1 MALTLTMLLILL
13 RRAIG
18 GERSFTEAPW
28 RLDAIPEPLRA
39 VTRHQSQMYPS
50 LEASSASQGGSKS
63 QLVQTTKG
71 TTLMSPLASEA
82 SSLSGAGSPGISGLP
97 PSPSMALSSFAII
110 QNQQLR
116 DRNLLLRARHQ
127 KKSLYQIQ
135 IEEQALNQL
144 RLQSLERMQ
153 DRAVEGSGEWFTIA
167 Y

>member
-1 MALTLTMLLILL
+1 MTLTLTMLLSLL

-18 GERSFTEAPW
+18 GERPFTEAPW

-50 LEASSASQGGSKS
+50 LEASCASQGGSKS
-63 QLVQTTKG
+63 QLAQTTKG

-82 SSLSGAGSPGISGLP
+82 SSLSGAGSPGISGLQ
-97 PSPSMALSSFAII
+97 PSPSTALSSFAII

-153 DRAVEGSGEWFTIA
+153 ARAVEGSGEWFTIGH
-167 Y
+167 